1 VLVGNV
7 PKVRNTVEDCVDA
20 NGEQGVAPLYCVQ
33 RLAPLMDRCVSGDL
47 GGKGSID
54 GKMLVE
60 EAVELFKG
68 TEGTE
73 EIAG

>member
-1 VLVGNV
+1 
-7 PKVRNTVEDCVDA
+7 
-20 NGEQGVAPLYCVQ
+20 
-33 RLAPLMDRCVSGDL
+33 VSGDL

>member
-1 VLVGNV
+1 VGNV
-7 PKVRNTVEDCVDA
+7 PKVRDTVEGCIDA
-20 NGEQGVAPLYCVQ
+20 NGEQRVASLDCVQ
-33 RLAPLMDRCVSGDL
+33 RIAPLIDGCVSGDL
-47 GGKGSID
+47 GGKGSVD

-68 TEGTE
+68 TEGTQ